1 MVFLN
6 SVVSIENI
14 SKKFDKNYVLDGVTI
29 NIPKGSI
36 CGLVGPNGA
45 GKTTLLR
52 IITSLQNADS
62 GQVNVNA
69 NVFNG
74 LIEEPAL
81 FYEMNASQNITQQLI
96 LYGLENEFNPNDF
109 LEYVGLEDTNN
120 KKVKHF
126 SLGMKQKLAI
136 AMMLVGNPE
145 LF

>member
-1 MVFLN
+1 MN

-52 IITSLQNADS
+52 IITSLQKADS

-69 NVFNG
+69 NVFSG

-81 FYEMNASQNITQQLI
+81 FYE
-96 LYGLENEFNPNDF
+96 
-109 LEYVGLEDTNN
+109 
-120 KKVKHF
+120 
-126 SLGMKQKLAI
+126 
-136 AMMLVGNPE
+136 
-145 LF
+145 